1 MSIATEIQRLQSA
14 KADIKSAIE
23 NKGVAVGDGT
33 IDTYAAKIDEISG
46 GGGGIE
52 FTRYMTNTPVIPR
65 GLIEEKE
72 VVINL
77 DRVTSLYNLFNTA
90 NTENKYVEHIT
101 VNCPNKVTALNGAFL
116 AQTPN
121 DTVLKHITFN
131 VDMSQAIVT
140 INLFRGC
147 EALEI
152 IDGTPLDFSSANSM
166 NIFNACKNVKEFRV
180 VKNSIK
186 LSFDIRYLANLSVE
200 TIQNDDETGVID
212 GLADLTGG
220 TAQTLT
226 LHKTVGEKLTDTQ
239 KATITAKNWTLV
251 Y

>member
-1 MSIATEIQRLQSA
+1 MSVATEIQRLQSA

-46 GGGGIE
+46 GGIE

-65 GLIEEKE
+65 GLIEQKE

-131 VDMSQAIVT
+131 VDMSQAIAT

-186 LSFDIRYLANLSVE
+186 LSFEIRYLANLSTE
-200 TIQNDDETGVID
+200 TIQSIID